1 MFKKNS
7 KHAQLDI
14 FGIEM
19 QPSAQKKLEA
29 SIWKIIRKQLFE
41 QVTESNF
48 SVLYSQK
55 MGRPNAAINML
66 VTLLAIK
73 EMFDWSFRELENQME
88 WHLGVQYASGM
99 DLGGSGTTL
108 RTITNFLRYLSDY
121 YDQTGIDLF
130 GIEFKRLVTDQINV
144 FNVSTKIAR
153 TDSTHID
160 TNIVKYNRLQLLI
173 EVVKRVYRILDPQ
186 DKQQMASLFSDY
198 VNYAAD
204 HYVYHLRSSQI
215 QGEFEKIGSCYAQLI
230 SLFVDKYA
238 GIEEW
243 ELFLRVYEE
252 QFKPGK
258 DVDQPEIKPPRE
270 MTSDS
275 VRGVDDPEA
284 TLRFKSG
291 QHYLGYVAQ
300 LLETAD
306 PENELNLI
314 CDASIYPNN
323 ASDEQML
330 VDSFDELKT
339 NTLPDLEE
347 LHFDGGYGGQIL
359 DEKLDKHSVKGIQT
373 GIRGVKPTHRMDVVL
388 QDGNYMLS
396 CPEGH
401 SVILQPAR
409 SGYKAEFSTD
419 LCSNCTNRVGCP
431 VRYIKKTNSYVYYI
445 RECDLGKRIRLTNI
459 KKIPEARRTIR
470 SGVEATVRQF
480 KCHTKAGKSRLR
492 GRYRHQLW
500 FTLLAMAINLK
511 RIYNYATRV
520 PDNRGNGS
528 NARLTLRFVDLFT
541 AILSEIL
548 SHMSCLSKTRSLAIS
563 MAQS

>member
-1 MFKKNS
+1 
-7 KHAQLDI
+7 
-14 FGIEM
+14 M

-258 DVDQPEIKPPRE
+258 DVDQPEIKPPSE
-270 MTSDS
+270 MTTT
-275 VRGVDDPEA
+275 VFV
-284 TLRFKSG
+284 
-291 QHYLGYVAQ
+291 
-300 LLETAD
+300 
-306 PENELNLI
+306 ELTI
-314 CDASIYPNN
+314 P
-323 ASDEQML
+323 
-330 VDSFDELKT
+330 K
-339 NTLPDLEE
+339 
-347 LHFDGGYGGQIL
+347 
-359 DEKLDKHSVKGIQT
+359 
-373 GIRGVKPTHRMDVVL
+373 
-388 QDGNYMLS
+388 
-396 CPEGH
+396 
-401 SVILQPAR
+401 QP
-409 SGYKAEFSTD
+409 
-419 LCSNCTNRVGCP
+419 
-431 VRYIKKTNSYVYYI
+431 
-445 RECDLGKRIRLTNI
+445 
-459 KKIPEARRTIR
+459 
-470 SGVEATVRQF
+470 
-480 KCHTKAGKSRLR
+480 
-492 GRYRHQLW
+492 
-500 FTLLAMAINLK
+500 
-511 RIYNYATRV
+511 
-520 PDNRGNGS
+520 
-528 NARLTLRFVDLFT
+528 
-541 AILSEIL
+541 
-548 SHMSCLSKTRSLAIS
+548 
-563 MAQS
+563 